1 MSGLRVC
8 RVATVPFFLLHHL
21 GAQIAATAQAG
32 HRVTLVSSDGP
43 EAAALRAMA
52 GIEHQ
57 VVPIPRQISLFQDF
71 VALLRLFAFFRR
83 QRFDIVHSTTPKAGL
98 LTAIAGLLAGVPVRL
113 HTFTGQAW
121 AERTGWVRRI
131 AKACDWLIVRLNS
144 RCYADSFSQ
153 RDYLVAEGLA
163 AAGRIVVLGQGS
175 LAGVDLTRFHPGK
188 RAQAPAIR
196 ERLGIPP
203 NAKVI
208 GFVGR
213 VTRDKGIVE
222 LVAAFDLLE
231 GLDCPDAHLILVGPL
246 EPERDPLPD
255 EVIERIHAHRRI
267 HMVGYAPAPED
278 YVAAFDVFCLPSYR
292 EGFGNVVIEAA
303 AMGIPAVGTRIVGLA
318 NAVDDGV
325 TGILVP
331 PKDVPELAKAL
342 ARLLLDDALRLGMG
356 EAAERR
362 VLAFFDARKVNGE
375 VLAEYESL
383 RIGGTMPSSA

>member
-1 MSGLRVC
+1 MSGLRIC

-57 VVPIPRQISLFQDF
+57 VVPIPRQISLFHDF

-83 QRFDIVHSTTPKAGL
+83 RRFDIVHSTTPKAGL

-131 AKACDWLIVRLNS
+131 AKACDWLIVRLNT

-153 RDYLVAEGLA
+153 RDYLVEEGIA
-163 AAGRIVVLGQGS
+163 ATGRIVVLGQGS
-175 LAGVDLTRFHPGK
+175 LAGVDITRFNRGK
-188 RAQAPAIR
+188 RDQAPAIR
-196 ERLGIPP
+196 ARLGIAPGTR
-203 NAKVI
+203 VV

-222 LVAAFDLLE
+222 LVAAFDRLADL
-231 GLDCPDAHLILVGPL
+231 GCMNVCLVLVGPL
-246 EPERDPLPD
+246 EPERDPLP
-255 EVIERIHAHRRI
+255 ETLLQRIAGDARI
-267 HMVGYAPAPED
+267 RLVGYVANPEE

-303 AMGIPAVGTRIVGLA
+303 AMGIPAVGTRIVGLEDA
-318 NAVDDGV
+318 IVEGV
-325 TGILVP
+325 TGLLVP
-331 PKDVPELAKAL
+331 PKSAAELAGAL
-342 ARLLLDDALRLGMG
+342 ARLLADDALRQRMG
-356 EAAERR
+356 EAAATRA
-362 VLAFFDARKVNGE
+362 LGDFDTRKVNGL
-375 VLAEYESL
+375 VLAEYASGNA
-383 RIGGTMPSSA
+383 RP